1 MKKILAVVLALVMT
15 LAMGTAAFAYV
26 EVAPGQ
32 IYVGPAAAEYLA
44 NPGDTV
50 SIDIRYAGSPNETDG
65 YPTEG
70 SVVVSF
76 FGTIGDVNYN
86 KIERIALTQ
95 EAIDAGVK
103 LIGVEGTATEAES
116 FTAEELENANIVS
129 MFTTYFIP
137 EEGLVYGAF
146 MMPASLVDADFNV
159 LTITTKIADDWEV
172 VDYVAKTP
180 IDIAFFA
187 CENAIMDGFFVTAD
201 EAAAIEAGTMLA
213 DETAMEITLAGV
225 LGEQN
230 TVINAMPYQPS
241 WGECLE
247 EQLKG
252 VVSGFLD
259 VLVIV
264 INLLKGELAPADW
277 FIPGEHD
284 VVDLSFITDGIA
296 ALVGL
301 ILNG

>member
-1 MKKILAVVLALVMT
+1 
-15 LAMGTAAFAYV
+15 
-26 EVAPGQ
+26 
-32 IYVGPAAAEYLA
+32 
-44 NPGDTV
+44 
-50 SIDIRYAGSPNETDG
+50 
-65 YPTEG
+65 
-70 SVVVSF
+70 
-76 FGTIGDVNYN
+76 
-86 KIERIALTQ
+86 Q

-146 MMPASLVDADFNV
+146 MMPASLVGADFNV

-187 CENAIMDGFFVTAD
+187 CENAIMDGFFVTAE

-213 DETAMEITLAGV
+213 DEAAMEITLAGV